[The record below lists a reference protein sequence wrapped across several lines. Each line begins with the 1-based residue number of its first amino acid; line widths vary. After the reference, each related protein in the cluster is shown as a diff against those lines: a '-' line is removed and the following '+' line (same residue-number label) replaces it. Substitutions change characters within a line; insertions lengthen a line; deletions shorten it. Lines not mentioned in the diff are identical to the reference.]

1 MKRSARNL
9 LTVVGL
15 IVLLFDGRQN
25 VFAGERIEFQS
36 THINVVSRFDTL
48 RVDDDAGRFIAIIR
62 ASGVGKRNIGPEEP
76 PYTIEIWGT
85 GDYTNDGSGD
95 EHGYGKFTF
104 ADGSSYFEEWT
115 SKAGGGKGVGT
126 AVYYNG
132 TGRFKGMKGGSKFDC
147 TALGDRFSCDVNG
160 WIDLP

>member
-36 THINVVSRFDTL
+36 THINVVSRFDTM

-104 ADGSSYFEEWT
+104 SDGSFYFEEWT
-115 SKAGGGKGVGT
+115 SKAGVGT

-147 TALGDRFSCDVNG
+147 TALGDRFSCDVVG

>member
-1 MKRSARNL
+1 MRNVLISIGVAAL
-9 LTVVGL
+9 LILGGP
-15 IVLLFDGRQN
+15 D
-25 VFAGERIEFQS
+25 VFAGEKIEFQS
-36 THINVVSRFDTL
+36 THINVVSRFDTML
-48 RVDDDAGRFIAIIR
+48 VDDDAGRFIAIIR
-62 ASGVGKRNIGPEEP
+62 ASGAGRRIVGPDEP

-85 GDYTNDGSGD
+85 GNYKNDRTGD

-104 ADGSSYFEEWT
+104 SDGSSYFEEWT

-132 TGRFKGMKGGSKFDC
+132 TGRFKGMKGGSSFDC
-147 TALGDRFSCDVNG
+147 TGLGDRFSCDVKG